1 MLPSHEDAPD
11 RASVLRRSD
20 TVLALLA
27 AAATIAFAWSGF
39 QSAEWVRERFL
50 RSDDAAALSED
61 AAELSAE
68 ADRLEER
75 DTILYA
81 EWRVALDTGDQKT
94 ADVIFKLFRP
104 ELKSYLLA
112 APVDDLGLPL
122 ESPFDDPEY
131 DVAVKRVEA
140 HDLDA
145 ESRQNDVL
153 SRHASRNGAR
163 YGGLGV
169 LFAAVLATVG
179 IATRFDERGLRRT
192 LIVIAS
198 IFVVTGLA
206 FIGLS
211 PLSFSAP

>member
-11 RASVLRRSD
+11 RASALRRSD
-20 TVLALLA
+20 TVLAVLA
-27 AAATIAFAWSGF
+27 AVATIAFAWSGF

-94 ADVIFKLFRP
+94 ADVIFKLLRP
-104 ELKSYLLA
+104 ELKSYLSA
-112 APVDDLGLPL
+112 APVDDLGVPL

-131 DVAVKRVEA
+131 DVAIKRVEA
-140 HDLDA
+140 RDLEA
-145 ESRQNDVL
+145 ESRQNDVF
-153 SRHASRNGAR
+153 SRHASRRGAR

-206 FIGLS
+206 FIALS